1 MSRERAL
8 IKRATEALKYWMDAT
23 SHSVDWELLEDLE
36 SYLSTPEPTQDEEP
50 VAWTNRQEINALT
63 EECTVYMYAEPME
76 GEDNIPLFLHPAQ
89 RPDFVRLS
97 EEEIFGLVPRDY
109 MEVIEFARAIENA
122 LEQKNTI
129 NKSDPDSVDLQ
140 SRCRGDKP

>member
-1 MSRERAL
+1 MIRER
-8 IKRATEALKYWMDAT
+8 
-23 SHSVDWELLEDLE
+23 ELLKRTMDFLE
-36 SYLSTPEPTQDEEP
+36 CFVFYSEGLELREAIRDFLSTPEPEQDEEP
-50 VAWTNRQEINALT
+50 VAWTNRQEINALN

-97 EEEIFGLVPRDY
+97 EEEVTEILTSAYDMYSAICAVENMLVR
-109 MEVIEFARAIENA
+109 
-122 LEQKNTI
+122 KNII

-140 SRCRGDKP
+140 SRCRGDKL